1 MAVGHLSLYQL
12 TIEQGT
18 PFYIQHERGE
28 FKIPEQ
34 ELAADLYDATQE
46 ILEAAGMPAY
56 EVSNHA
62 RAGEESR
69 HNQIYWRYGD
79 YAGIGPGAHG
89 RLTLNDTKQGTRA
102 HRAPDIWLKQV
113 AERGHGWHLPEPIDR
128 KQRTLEALMMGL
140 RLREGVPLA
149 RLREEYAGDPFEII
163 DRKKLQTLIDEGL
176 MTDEKETLRTTPQG
190 LKRLNGI
197 LAYLLRA

>member
-1 MAVGHLSLYQL
+1 LYQL

-28 FKIPEQ
+28 FKIPGQ

-46 ILEAAGMPAY
+46 TLEAAGLPAY

-62 RAGEESR
+62 RPGEESR

-89 RLTLNDTKQGTRA
+89 RLTVGEQKIATRG
-102 HRAPDIWLKQV
+102 HRAPDIWLKNV
-113 AERGHGWHLPEPIDR
+113 NEAGHGWHPHEPIDR
-128 KQRTLEALMMGL
+128 RQRALEALMMGL
-140 RLREGVPLA
+140 RLREGVPVQ
-149 RLREEYAGDPFEII
+149 RLQDEYAGDPFDVV
-163 DRKKLQTLIDEGL
+163 DRAKLQTLIDENL
-176 MTDEKETLRTTPQG
+176 MTDQNETLRTTPQG
-190 LKRLNGI
+190 LKKLNGI
-197 LAYLLRA
+197 LSYLLRG